1 MHVIRFMRHGF
12 MRHSVVTATTAH
24 GVRHFVIEGDS
35 PEQARATMASLLV
48 HDGPFTDEDGRV
60 YGAWEIDATSLK
72 IESRL
77 PLSSGDYG
85 PFRIDGQR
93 IRQTRG

>member
-1 MHVIRFMRHGF
+1 MRYF
-12 MRHSVVTATTAH
+12 LVTATTAH
-24 GVRHFVIEGDS
+24 GVRHFVTEGGD
-35 PEQARATMASLLV
+35 PEQARARMAAQLV
-48 HDGPFTDEDGRV
+48 HDRSFTDEVGRV

-72 IESRL
+72 AEERP

-93 IRQTRG
+93 IRHTRV